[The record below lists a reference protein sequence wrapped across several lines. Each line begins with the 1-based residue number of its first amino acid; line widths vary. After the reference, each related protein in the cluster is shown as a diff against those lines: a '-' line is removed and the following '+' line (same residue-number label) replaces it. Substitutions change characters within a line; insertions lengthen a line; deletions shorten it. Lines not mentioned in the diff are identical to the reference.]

1 MKIISESI
9 IKSNTG
15 KTFEVKKGQIIRVI
29 GESTAD
35 YVVFNLREVKERF
48 DQARTKVDQ
57 GKIYVTTGDVLI
69 SKYNNVMQTIVKDT
83 YRGTHD
89 MEKGM
94 CSTSFYK
101 KWGDEIFKIYG
112 GVWKRLGRKKVVAP
126 KHGCWEN
133 LAQALKPYGVQ
144 KEDVPSPLNVFQ
156 TMVINAKTGSMR
168 YSMTRPRPGGDTMD
182 LRCEMDCLVGISAC
196 PEGGRGKD
204 LKSDDLQKLM
214 RIIFDSGQRKS
225 PLILFQRGKAFSQD
239 TNFDYSPS

>member
-1 MKIISESI
+1 MIDSRSILRVAKLSVPLPPKAEREYAIREIS
-9 IKSNTG
+9 
-15 KTFEVKKGQIIRVI
+15 FEVKKGEIIRVI

-35 YVVFNLREVKERF
+35 YVVFNLRNVKERF

-126 KHGCWEN
+126 KHGQ
-133 LAQALKPYGVQ
+133 QAL
-144 KEDVPSPLNVFQ
+144 
-156 TMVINAKTGSMR
+156 
-168 YSMTRPRPGGDTMD
+168 
-182 LRCEMDCLVGISAC
+182 CEKGLQPVG
-196 PEGGRGKD
+196 
-204 LKSDDLQKLM
+204 
-214 RIIFDSGQRKS
+214 
-225 PLILFQRGKAFSQD
+225 
-239 TNFDYSPS
+239 

>member
-1 MKIISESI
+1 MKIISESV
-9 IKSNTG
+9 IKSNSG
-15 KTFEVKKGQIIRVI
+15 KTFAVKKGQIIRVI

-35 YVVFNLREVKERF
+35 YVVFNLHNVKERF

-126 KHGCWEN
+126 KHGCWQN
-133 LAQALKPYGVQ
+133 LAKALRPHGVL

-168 YSMTRPRPGGDTMD
+168 YSMTRPRPGGDMMD
-182 LRCEMDCLVGISAC
+182 FRCEMDCLVGISAC

-204 LKSDDLQKLM
+204 LKVVIYK
-214 RIIFDSGQRKS
+214 
-225 PLILFQRGKAFSQD
+225 
-239 TNFDYSPS
+239 N